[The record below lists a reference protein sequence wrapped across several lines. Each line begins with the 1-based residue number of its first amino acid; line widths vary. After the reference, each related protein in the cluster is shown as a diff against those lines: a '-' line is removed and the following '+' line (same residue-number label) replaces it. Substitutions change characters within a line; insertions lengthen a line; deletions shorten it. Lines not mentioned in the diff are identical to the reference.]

1 MPDDPKNLGDQ
12 PPAGATATAEPR
24 VWHGTHSVPEERMIT
39 VAVGPLELS
48 IAHRPGEWR
57 IGWHR
62 GGLPG
67 DDPADGDPAGG
78 AEPAAAVS
86 EPAPIADPDAELT
99 VQRFLTQQAGDAI
112 RLRPLL
118 ADRPVVARPEL
129 PIAVPAGDQATIF
142 VSTPVW
148 VRAELPEPDRQL
160 LEIPVT
166 RPSDTWFG
174 ATTRRGTVAYASHT
188 AARLQIDNLPRPS
201 HRAITRVTV
210 RNQTAG
216 VLALE
221 RLSVPA
227 PNLTL
232 FADAGGGL
240 WTTPLTATRDSETQ
254 PARVELGDEAP
265 VEAAGATQIAEPRE
279 ATERNVFSRA
289 LHVLV
294 G

>member
-1 MPDDPKNLGDQ
+1 M
-12 PPAGATATAEPR
+12 AESPL
-24 VWHGTHSVPEERMIT
+24 WHGTHTVPEERMIT
-39 VAVGPLELS
+39 VSIGPLELS

-57 IGWHR
+57 LGWHR
-62 GGLPG
+62 ATSAG
-67 DDPADGDPAGG
+67 DDPGD
-78 AEPAAAVS
+78 EPADVPLAVS
-86 EPAPIADPDAELT
+86 APKPIADPDAELT
-99 VQRFLTQQAGDAI
+99 VQRFLTQSSGDAI

-148 VRAELPEPDRQL
+148 VRVELPEPDRTL
-160 LEIPVT
+160 IELPVT

-174 ATTRRGTVAYASHT
+174 ANTRRGTVAYASRT
-188 AARLQIDNLPRPS
+188 TARLQIHNLPRPP
-201 HRAITRVTV
+201 HRAITQVTV
-210 RNQTAG
+210 HNETAR

-221 RLSVPA
+221 RVSVPA
-227 PNLTL
+227 PNLSL
-232 FADAGGGL
+232 FADPAGGL
-240 WTTPLTATRDSETQ
+240 WTGPLVATRDSESQ
-254 PARVELGDEAP
+254 PARVELGDQPPKEA
-265 VEAAGATQIAEPRE
+265 EGATLAAEPRE